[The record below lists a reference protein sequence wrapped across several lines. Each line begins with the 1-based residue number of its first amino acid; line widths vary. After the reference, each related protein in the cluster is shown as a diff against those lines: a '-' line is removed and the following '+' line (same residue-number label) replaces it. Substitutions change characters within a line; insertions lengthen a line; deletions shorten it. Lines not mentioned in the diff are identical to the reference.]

1 MPNRCVK
8 LDTRYAIHVHAYARA
23 WKGGGSLLP
32 RSRVAGFIGW
42 FELVDSDEKHT
53 LRKIIP
59 AMPCSPSKIRCSELA
74 VALVR
79 YDYIASV
86 IVNPIKRFCSLLCR
100 ASALRVLK
108 SRD

>member
-23 WKGGGSLLP
+23 LKGGGSLLP
-32 RSRVAGFIGW
+32 RSGVAGFIGW

-59 AMPCSPSKIRCSELA
+59 AMPLLPSKIRRL
-74 VALVR
+74 
-79 YDYIASV
+79 
-86 IVNPIKRFCSLLCR
+86 
-100 ASALRVLK
+100 
-108 SRD
+108 